1 MSFGSRETKVVLE
14 ESRWQNVSPNDSGNF
29 TIRER
34 QQTQFYVELE
44 EKCKRRAAKDV
55 SEWATGEKRDND
67 IKLRNSYE
75 VMDGR
80 VPRYLTEENISRM
93 ENYLSEYYM
102 ETIYQ
107 NLWKKAQNAVFGGE
121 YMR

>member
-1 MSFGSRETKVVLE
+1 MVLE
-14 ESRWQNVSPNDSGNF
+14 ESRWQNVSTYDSGNF
-29 TIRER
+29 TIREG
-34 QQTQFYVELE
+34 QKTQFYVELQ
-44 EKCKRRAAKDV
+44 EKCKRQAAKDV

-75 VMDGR
+75 VTDAR
-80 VPRYLTEENISRM
+80 VPRYLNEENISRM

-121 YMR
+121 DIKRQVR